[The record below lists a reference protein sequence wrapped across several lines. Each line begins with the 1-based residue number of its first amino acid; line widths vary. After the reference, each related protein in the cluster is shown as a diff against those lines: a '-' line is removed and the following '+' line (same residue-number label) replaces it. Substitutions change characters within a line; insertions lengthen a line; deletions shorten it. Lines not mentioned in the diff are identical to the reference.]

1 MNTDSQ
7 VKKEKGSCHLYVYP
21 FGLEQM
27 DLDQQIKFINRIGFR
42 GFAWEGTDQS
52 TKTRIEDFY
61 SSRLTIE
68 NNLKIA
74 GIYFFYNLDHQDEPQ
89 AAALSGSAGRDG
101 RMPSRWQIA

>member
-52 TKTRIEDFY
+52 TKDYFQFIDMGLDKFITDPYVSLASGNLCITISVIFMY
-61 SSRLTIE
+61 VSS
-68 NNLKIA
+68 
-74 GIYFFYNLDHQDEPQ
+74 
-89 AAALSGSAGRDG
+89 SS
-101 RMPSRWQIA
+101 